1 MFQFNPF
8 LSFPLHIMYFFNEI
22 IFILLTRFNVLK
34 SNQSHILKDK
44 KKKEK
49 RKKKKEAIYEC
60 GISARFVIACNE
72 FCMKTA

>member
-8 LSFPLHIMYFFNEI
+8 LSFPLHIMYFFFNEI

-49 RKKKKEAIYEC
+49 KEAIYEC
-60 GISARFVIACNE
+60 GIIARIVLACNE
-72 FCMKTA
+72 LRMKIA